1 MLLGQAW
8 GGCAAS
14 IGFQLQSCFGK
25 RERELGFPTVSR
37 CMACMNKQSMSLS
50 KVLVAMCA
58 LFLID
63 AGIIISIVL
72 LTKL

>member
-1 MLLGQAW
+1 
-8 GGCAAS
+8 
-14 IGFQLQSCFGK
+14 
-25 RERELGFPTVSR
+25 
-37 CMACMNKQSMSLS
+37 MNKQSMSLS
-50 KVLVAMCA
+50 KVLVAMYA